1 MGRYHVNMLRPF
13 ALKIVVA
20 NEFYFI
26 LFYFISLQLHC
37 SLYNDYRRNL
47 IITMD
52 LIKFSD
58 ALNELISNY
67 PPQDAKY
74 YLAPL
79 NIFDVF
85 SDIKKI

>member
-1 MGRYHVNMLRPF
+1 
-13 ALKIVVA
+13 
-20 NEFYFI
+20 
-26 LFYFISLQLHC
+26 
-37 SLYNDYRRNL
+37 
-47 IITMD
+47 MD

-74 YLAPL
+74 YLAPF

-85 SDIKKI
+85 SDVKKILISIIRFIDIKI

>member
-1 MGRYHVNMLRPF
+1 
-13 ALKIVVA
+13 
-20 NEFYFI
+20 
-26 LFYFISLQLHC
+26 
-37 SLYNDYRRNL
+37 
-47 IITMD
+47 MD

-74 YLAPL
+74 YLAPI

-85 SDIKKI
+85 SDIKKNLISIIRFIDIKI